1 MCVCVCVC
9 VCVQGESESLVC
21 LVVDD
26 KCEMNASVLCN
37 ISFVRG
43 VLFYV
48 GIIACICKIV
58 FIRFPI
64 HVCFVRFLLTLYIS
78 PRLYFGTT

>member
-1 MCVCVCVC
+1 M
-9 VCVQGESESLVC
+9 C

-26 KCEMNASVLCN
+26 KCEMNALVLWN
-37 ISFVRG
+37 ISFVRK

-64 HVCFVRFLLTLYIS
+64 RVCFVHFLLTLCIS